1 MPVGPTP
8 SGPRAFVPRGT
19 GAHGSIYRCH
29 RGSDHHHEA
38 VSPYPRRI
46 RPHADTR
53 RGTGFGRAPGVI
65 GAGDRD
71 QSQGRGHRRRIDGFV
86 GHRGGH
92 GRGIRRPDA
101 KRGGSRPVSRILSG
115 PDGPDGHPS
124 GAVVTDDLGAVY
136 PRTRAGRPRTS
147 AREPE
152 GSLFD
157 LAPGGVYLAARI
169 TPAAGGLLHHRF
181 TLTTANGGGLLS
193 VALSRGSPRVGVT
206 DHPALW
212 SPDFPRTRAE
222 RGSATV
228 WPTPPPRVSLAPSNG
243 RCR

>member
-1 MPVGPTP
+1 MGQSTGDIGVRTITTKRYPRIPGISGPTP
-8 SGPRAFVPRGT
+8 IRSAK
-19 GAHGSIYRCH
+19 GSPENT
-29 RGSDHHHEA
+29 D
-38 VSPYPRRI
+38 
-46 RPHADTR
+46 
-53 RGTGFGRAPGVI
+53 
-65 GAGDRD
+65 AGDGNEVP
-71 QSQGRGHRRRIDGFV
+71 GRGHRRRIDGV
-86 GHRGGH
+86 AVHRGGH
-92 GRGIRRPDA
+92 GRARPAGRPSPRPRTEEPSHPSENRSIRNSGA

-124 GAVVTDDLGAVY
+124 GVAVTDDLGAVY

-228 WPTPPPRVSLAPSNG
+228 WPTPPLRVSLAPSNG